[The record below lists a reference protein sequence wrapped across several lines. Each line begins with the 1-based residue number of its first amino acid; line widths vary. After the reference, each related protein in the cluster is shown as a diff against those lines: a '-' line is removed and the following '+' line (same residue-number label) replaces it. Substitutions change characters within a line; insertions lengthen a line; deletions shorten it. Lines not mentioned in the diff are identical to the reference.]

1 MTLVPPRSIGRP
13 LSAADYYRDE
23 MVRARVL
30 EHCGAR
36 PTRPPTAA
44 YVATVD
50 TDVVGPSTW
59 DRPIQVPVSDLGLL
73 LEQGRDVS
81 RSLWDTEHL
90 LFFFEIDY
98 LNSDRP
104 AEPFIHPADV
114 FLKLEPTY
122 HAVAST
128 FGALH
133 LRARPFISGR
143 GYHFL
148 GKIPLADPVVDA
160 LAGLAPGVPTW
171 FDGYVGRRPAGVTA
185 TLSARQARAAE
196 GLGLLLEYAAHL
208 VLAESGGSPIPVVF
222 NGTTVG
228 PGPNGRE
235 CVSIDFSHVGDPLD
249 IRHVRTAF
257 SAYQWHRHRP
267 DIFGADVA
275 LGVPPLAIIPRQRHS
290 LMTLLLSGRDLHA
303 GISAARGHT
312 AVMPNVATGVRTLLA
327 RYQASALATFHREFY
342 ADRRSAAGQPPTLN
356 VTGVPPC
363 VAAPLVRP
371 NDLLLK
377 PEHIQHLVRDLLSR
391 GWRAAQIAALVESV
405 YVADHDWG
413 DRWQRM
419 DPETRANFDV
429 RVFAGLVATGA
440 DALVDFN
447 CVSAQEKGLCPR
459 TGCQYDLRRDRDRL
473 EAGHVS

>member
-1 MTLVPPRSIGRP
+1 VTLVPPRSIGRP
-13 LSAADYYRDE
+13 LSAADYYRDDA
-23 MVRARVL
+23 VRARIL

-36 PTRPPTAA
+36 PTRPATAA
-44 YVATVD
+44 YVATID
-50 TDVVGPSTW
+50 TEAAGPSTW
-59 DRPIQVPVSDLGLL
+59 DRPIQVPVTDLPRL
-73 LEQGRDVS
+73 LEEGRDVS
-81 RSLWDTEHL
+81 RSLWDTENL

-104 AEPFIHPADV
+104 AEPFVHPADV

-143 GYHFL
+143 GYHFV
-148 GKIPLADPVVDA
+148 GKIPLADPTVDA
-160 LAGLAPGVPTW
+160 LAGLIPDTPAW
-171 FDGYVGRRPAGVTA
+171 FDGYLERRPPAITA
-185 TLSARQARAAE
+185 TLTPRQARAAD

-208 VLAESGGSPIPVVF
+208 VLAESGASPIPVVF

-235 CVSIDFSHVGDPLD
+235 CVSIDFSHAGDPLD

-257 SAYQWHRHRP
+257 SAYQWHRLRP
-267 DIFGADVA
+267 DIFGAAVA
-275 LGVPPLAIIPRQRHS
+275 LGVPPLSIIPRQRHS

-303 GISAARGHT
+303 GVEAAHGNT
-312 AVMPNVATGVRTLLA
+312 AVMPNVVTGVRTLLA
-327 RYQASALATFHREFY
+327 RYHTSSLAAFHREF
-342 ADRRSAAGQPPTLN
+342 AAARRSGASQPPTLD
-356 VTGVPPC
+356 VPALPPC
-363 VAAPLVRP
+363 VAAPLVQP

-377 PEHIQHLVRDLLSR
+377 PEHIQHLVRGLLSR
-391 GWRAAQIAALVESV
+391 GWHAARIAALVQGV
-405 YVADHDWG
+405 YEADHDWV

-419 DPETRANFDV
+419 HPQTRADFDV
-429 RVFAGLVATGA
+429 RAFAGLVATGA
-440 DALVDFN
+440 DTLVDFN

-473 EAGHVS
+473 EAGLAS

>member
-1 MTLVPPRSIGRP
+1 MPPRSIGRP
-13 LSAADYYRDE
+13 LSAADYYRDDA
-23 MVRARVL
+23 VRARIF

-36 PTRPPTAA
+36 PTRPASAA
-44 YVATVD
+44 YIATVD
-50 TDVVGPSTW
+50 TDTAGPFTW
-59 DRPIQVPVSDLGLL
+59 DRPVKVPVSELARLL
-73 LEQGRDVS
+73 DDGRDVS

-104 AEPFIHPADV
+104 AEPFVHPADV

-122 HAVAST
+122 HAVTGT

-143 GYHFL
+143 GYHFV
-148 GKIPLADPVVDA
+148 GKIPLADPMVDA
-160 LAGLAPGVPTW
+160 LASLVPDTPVW
-171 FDGYVGRRPAGVTA
+171 FDSYLDRRPPAITA
-185 TLSARQARAAE
+185 TLTPRQARAAD
-196 GLGLLLEYAAHL
+196 GLGLLLEYVAHL
-208 VLAESGGSPIPVVF
+208 VLAESGASPIPVVV

-235 CVSIDFSHVGDPLD
+235 CVSIDFSHAGDPLD
-249 IRHVRTAF
+249 VRHVRTAF
-257 SAYQWHRHRP
+257 SAYQWHRLRP
-267 DIFGADVA
+267 DIFGAAVA

-303 GISAARGHT
+303 GVEAAHGNT
-312 AVMPNVATGVRTLLA
+312 AVMPNVVTGIRALLA
-327 RYQASALATFHREFY
+327 RYRAAPLAAFHREFL
-342 ADRRSAAGQPPTLN
+342 AARRSAADSAPTLN
-356 VTGVPPC
+356 VPALPPC
-363 VAAPLVRP
+363 MAAPLVQP

-377 PEHIQHLVRDLLSR
+377 PEHLQHLVRGLLSR
-391 GWRAAQIAALVESV
+391 GWRAAQIAALVQEV
-405 YVADHDWG
+405 YEADHDWA
-413 DRWQRM
+413 DRWHRM
-419 DPETRANFDV
+419 HPHTRADFDV

-440 DALVDFN
+440 DTLVDFN

-473 EAGHVS
+473 EAGVPS